1 VRALRPS
8 IDTKFHIDFSWW
20 EKQNKDIRVFMREL
34 LCPESQEAA
43 ATAPDKQMV
52 DMVDPETAEVTQV
65 DALWEAI
72 RACCSLK
79 PGYIAED
86 TPILDSIFRV
96 FIANLYRSANCMSI
110 WTKSRPTSSCACS
123 RGARSTWESSLW
135 NELLHLC

>member
-96 FIANLYRSANCMSI
+96 FIANGNQPLSI
-110 WTKSRPTSSCACS
+110 SELHEHLDKKPADVILRLLT
-123 RGARSTWESSLW
+123 RGQVYMGIKPVE
-135 NELLHLC
+135 

>member
-43 ATAPDKQMV
+43 AAAPDKQMV

-96 FIANLYRSANCMSI
+96 FIANGNQPLSI
-110 WTKSRPTSSCACS
+110 SELHERLDKKPADVILRLLT
-123 RGARSTWESSLW
+123 RGQVYMGIKPVE
-135 NELLHLC
+135 

>member
-96 FIANLYRSANCMSI
+96 FIANGNQPLSI
-110 WTKSRPTSSCACS
+110 SELHERLDKKPADVILRLLT
-123 RGARSTWESSLW
+123 RGQVYMGIKPVE
-135 NELLHLC
+135 

>member
-8 IDTKFHIDFSWW
+8 VDTKFHIDFSWW

-34 LCPESQEAA
+34 LCPECLATVAA
-43 ATAPDKQMV
+43 VPGKQMV
-52 DMVDPETAEVTQV
+52 DMVDPQTAEVTQV

-79 PGYIAED
+79 PGYIEPD

-96 FIANLYRSANCMSI
+96 FLANGNQPLSVRELHERLDKKPPDVI
-110 WTKSRPTSSCACS
+110 LRILT
-123 RGARSTWESSLW
+123 RGQIYMGIKPVE
-135 NELLHLC
+135 